1 MSKKI
6 DPKRLEASL
15 KKIDKVF
22 DKMSRK
28 GLSVG
33 GGLVSYRTTS
43 TYKDMVKSFARECHS
58 RFKVSD
64 ISNISN
70 EQVNEIIQDK
80 IDLFHDGDT
89 SQAYNLKTLV
99 AALKF
104 FNLGVQ
110 ETNVFSYEN
119 KFSVGEPDKI
129 REVMKKQYVIRKS
142 KASKVLRATP
152 EQCLSVLEN
161 IKKSGYSTDTRE
173 IAYNVSRIALETG
186 GRASAILRLRPR
198 NISFKEN
205 TITFEGDKGGLN
217 RTVRL
222 SDDTMKYLASLVE
235 GKKDQQPIFTSRR
248 EEDGTFKP
256 VEEIRKEIS
265 KIVADAGAHLTT
277 TEMVKMKN
285 KDGKHI
291 LVPVEKKASLHIF
304 RKGFA
309 VERTGEY
316 YDQFPTKSAI
326 DRYVATR
333 GKENPKILEKLKV
346 VRERINKD
354 RTTKRDLTREE
365 YAIFFTSVDL
375 GHFRN
380 DVILAFYTTFKEV
393 KEYYNKK

>member
-1 MSKKI
+1 MSKKL
-6 DPKRLEASL
+6 DPKRLEASI

-28 GLSVG
+28 GISVG
-33 GGLVSYRTTS
+33 GGRVSDRTIK
-43 TYKDMVKSFARECHS
+43 TYKDMVTSLVRECHT

-70 EQVNEIIQDK
+70 AQVNVIIQDK
-80 IDLFHDGDT
+80 IDLFHGADT

-110 ETNVFSYEN
+110 ETNVFSYDN
-119 KFSVGEPDKI
+119 KFSIGEPDKI

-152 EQCLSVLEN
+152 EECQSVLDN

-173 IAYNVSRIALETG
+173 VAYNVSNVAFKTG
-186 GRASAILRLRPR
+186 GRVSAILRLRPR
-198 NISFKEN
+198 DINFKEN
-205 TITFEGDKGGLN
+205 TITFKKDKGGLT

-222 SDDTMKYLASLVE
+222 SDETMKYLASLVK
-235 GKKDQQPIFTSRR
+235 GKKDHQPIFTLKR
-248 EEDGTFKP
+248 EEDGTFKS

-265 KIVADAGAHLTT
+265 KVVAEAGAHLTR
-277 TEMVKMKN
+277 TEMVKMKD

-316 YDQFPTKSAI
+316 YNQFPTKSSI
-326 DRYVATR
+326 DSYVSKR
-333 GKENPKILEKLKV
+333 GEENPKIIEKLKI

-380 DVILAFYTTFKEV
+380 DVITSFYTTFKEV
-393 KEYYNKK
+393 QEYYNKK